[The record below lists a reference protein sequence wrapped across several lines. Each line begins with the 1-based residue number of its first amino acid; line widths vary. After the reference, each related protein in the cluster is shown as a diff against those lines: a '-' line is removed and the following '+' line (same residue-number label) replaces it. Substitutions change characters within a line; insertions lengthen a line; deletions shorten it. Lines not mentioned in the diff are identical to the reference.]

1 MFKSLQNKTAVI
13 TGAAQ
18 GIGKETARVFLSFG
32 ANVALLD
39 IQKDKLDQT
48 KTELQSAFP
57 KQKIE
62 VFVADISQKAPVE
75 SAVANIVKH
84 FGTIDILINNAGIL
98 RDASLLKMEE
108 TQFDQVIAVHL
119 KGTFLLT
126 QACAKTMSEKKYG
139 KIINLSSVASRGN
152 FGQTN
157 YSAAKAGLVGMTKTW
172 ALELSRYGINVN
184 AIAPGLIET
193 DMTKSIPQP
202 VLEGLTSRIPMKRMG
217 SVTEI
222 AHLICF
228 LASDDASYIQ
238 GELIHINGGFLV

>member
-1 MFKSLQNKTAVI
+1 MFDSLKNKTAVI

-18 GIGKETARVFLSFG
+18 GIGKETARKFLSYG

-39 IQKDKLDQT
+39 IQQDKLNET
-48 KTELQSAFP
+48 KSELSAEFP
-57 KQKIE
+57 KSKIE
-62 VFVADISQKAPVE
+62 TFAADISQKVPVE
-75 SAVANIVKH
+75 TAAMNIHKH
-84 FGTIDILINNAGIL
+84 FGSVDILVNNAGIL

-108 TQFDQVIAVHL
+108 SQFDQVIAVHL
-119 KGTFLLT
+119 KGSFLLT
-126 QACAKTMSEKKYG
+126 QACARFMSEKKFG
-139 KIINLSSVASRGN
+139 KIISLSSVASRGN

-184 AIAPGLIET
+184 AVAPGLIET
-193 DMTKSIPQP
+193 DMTASIPAP
-202 VLEGLTSRIPMKRMG
+202 VLENLTNRIPLKRMG

-222 AHLICF
+222 ANLICF

-238 GELIHINGGFLV
+238 GEVIHINGGFLM